1 MTQEELYKKL
11 VELRNKLK
19 LEFSSNGRAP
29 AICSDSALQ
38 ALAAHPPRLKS
49 DLSNIEG
56 LGQTFEDKYGDY
68 FMAVINEYHNQG
80 VNATKISKELRNT
93 LKSLENR
100 LVNISRK
107 NRLLYIGRPSNK
119 TAMDLYDKSPEYNQQ
134 VVDLI
139 LGRKSSITLCEM
151 SLKDNWE
158 TDEKRFKKALTL
170 IREVS
175 KELRETG
182 QYDLYIGYPYV
193 MGNTY
198 GEDFPVRAPLVL
210 FPVSFEKKP
219 DSIVLKRDKSKDIL
233 FNSNLILT
241 QYKFLKKADD
251 VPNTIMEEIYTD
263 TFLKDVKAF
272 YEQHDI
278 KVQGEMSA
286 LEKFEDISYKDFP
299 KLKNGEYHLV
309 NNAVLGRFSVYST
322 ALQKDYR
329 DMAKAEKLN
338 ILVEELLE
346 DMDKVDMFA
355 ESTEETQ
362 EVEVKK
368 EDKVAEPF
376 SELNINYI
384 NDLNSS
390 QEKAVYSVGTQDK
403 LVVQGPPGTGKSQ
416 MITSLIADAVNK
428 GKTVLMVSQKKAAL
442 DVIYSR
448 LGHLSSF
455 VVMLNDMKDKT
466 TFYKQLHNI
475 FACNKDVEY
484 KHEHFVESAKN
495 IDALVGECKL
505 IADTLVNNNLNG
517 ARVLDIYEENANNYW
532 TSTIDATEIDTY
544 YNLTNRA
551 ILTLDYNALKGIRD
565 KFKDTSLLSDTLSHV
580 EILHKHKWISSLKNT
595 LNEFDKRDMKKAFE
609 DFASAQAEFVKQSF
623 FKKLFGKGKRKR
635 ALRKAMKPYTKS
647 RKFLNYLYKN
657 PDKLVEG
664 CEYYSEYQRTVDRY
678 SALDKLA
685 KLYIDNLYRVSAVTN
700 ESHAT
705 INSKFFDF
713 VTYYLLTNFEETN
726 RLAMTGIVNF
736 NTTITNIVNNMAG
749 KKDLTKDRMKE
760 TLSTSFY
767 QEILMSKRYLEIC
780 RQIQSQRKWS
790 IAKFLEKFSFE
801 LLCGIKVWLM
811 TPETVSEVLPLQN
824 GLFDL
829 LIFDEASQI
838 YIEKGIP
845 SIVRAKKV
853 VVAGD
858 HKQLRPSS
866 LGFGRIDI
874 DDEEII
880 EEDTEANAAL
890 EEESLLDLARFKYPS
905 VMLNYHYR
913 AKFEELINFSNY
925 AFYDARLTVS
935 PNTIEPEKPPI
946 EVIKIDN
953 GMWKSRCNKEEA
965 KKVVAIIKEFLLDRK
980 NKETMGIITF
990 NTNQREAILDE
1001 IDRECLKDQQF
1012 SNLYKKELERT
1023 DNGEDIGIFVKNIE
1037 NVQGDERDHII
1048 FSIGYAKNEEGK
1060 VVRNFG
1066 WLNQQGG
1073 ENRLN
1078 VAISRAKR
1086 KITIVTSIFPEELE
1100 VSDLKNMGP
1109 KLFRKYL
1116 EYCFAISKKDRAT
1129 ARVIL
1134 NSLIDNKEAVEEQ
1147 EVDSFTAEVMQE
1159 LENVGITSE
1168 ASVGMGNYKVDIAL
1182 KNSKGDKYVLA
1193 IELDKNLY
1201 KTNLDDRERDIFRK
1215 QYLECRGWT
1224 VYRLWSKDWWRNRHQ
1239 EIAKIAELYKTLN
1252 K

>member
-1 MTQEELYKKL
+1 MTNEELYKKL
-11 VELRNKLK
+11 VVLRNKLK
-19 LEFSSNGRAP
+19 MEFSANGRAP
-29 AICSDSALQ
+29 VICSDSALK
-38 ALAAHPPRLKS
+38 ALASHPPRLKS
-49 DLSNIEG
+49 DLSSIEG
-56 LGQTFEDKYGDY
+56 LGQTFEEKYGDY
-68 FMAVINEYHNQG
+68 FMAVIREFHEQG
-80 VNATKISKELRNT
+80 VKTTRVSRELRNT
-93 LKSLENR
+93 LKGLENR

-107 NRLLYIGRPSNK
+107 NRLLYIGKPAAK
-119 TAMDLYDKSPEYNQQ
+119 TAIDLYDKSPDYNSQ

-139 LGRKSSITLCEM
+139 LGKKSSITLCEM
-151 SLKDNWE
+151 NLKDNWE
-158 TDEKRFKKALTL
+158 NDEKRFKKCLTL

-251 VPNTIMEEIYTD
+251 VPNTVMEEIYTD
-263 TFLKDVKAF
+263 TFLKDVLEF
-272 YEQHDI
+272 YKSHDI
-278 KVQGEMSA
+278 KVQGETLGP
-286 LEKFEDISYKDFP
+286 LEKFEEISYKNFP
-299 KLKNGEYHLV
+299 ELKRGEYHLI

-329 DMAKAEKLN
+329 EMAKAEKIN
-338 ILVEELLE
+338 TLVSELLE

-355 ESTEETQ
+355 ESEETT
-362 EVEVKK
+362 VTKK
-368 EDKVAEPF
+368 EEKVVAPF

-390 QEKAVYSVGTQDK
+390 QEKAVYSVATQDK
-403 LVVQGPPGTGKSQ
+403 LVIQGPPGTGKSQ
-416 MITSLIADAVNK
+416 TITSLIADAVNK
-428 GKTVLMVSQKKAAL
+428 NMTVLMVSQKKAAL

-455 VVMLNDMKDKT
+455 AVMLNDMKDKT

-475 FACNKDVEY
+475 FACNKETNYENQNFID
-484 KHEHFVESAKN
+484 SAKT
-495 IDALVGECKL
+495 IDSLVSNCKF
-505 IADTLVNNNLNG
+505 IADTLVDTSING
-517 ARVLDIYEENANNYW
+517 TAILDIYCENIDNYW
-532 TSTIDATEIDTY
+532 THTIDKTEIDNY
-544 YNLTNRA
+544 YNLTNKA
-551 ILTLDYNALKGIRD
+551 MLDIDYVSLKKIKT
-565 KFKDTSLLSDTLSHV
+565 KFENLSLLNDTLSHI
-580 EILHKHKWISSLKNT
+580 ELLTKYKWLSTLKLD
-595 LNEFDKRDMKKAFE
+595 LNEFERREMKQAFSNWKTDQE
-609 DFASAQAEFVKQSF
+609 LFETQGF

-635 ALRKAMKPYTKS
+635 ALSKAMKPYFKT
-647 RKFLNYLYKN
+647 RKLKGYLYKN
-657 PDKLVEG
+657 KESLVEG
-664 CEYYSEYQRTVDRY
+664 CDHYPEYLRTIDRY
-678 SALDKLA
+678 EELDKMER
-685 KLYIDNLYRVSAVTN
+685 LYAENLYRITAATN
-700 ESHAT
+700 ESYT
-705 INSKFFDF
+705 SINAKFFDF
-713 VTYYLLTNFEETN
+713 VTYFLLNTFEEEN
-726 RLAMTGIVNF
+726 RIAMTGIANF
-736 NTTITNIVNNMAG
+736 GNTVTSIINNMTG
-749 KKDLTKDRMKE
+749 KKELTKERMKAA
-760 TLSTSFY
+760 LSESFY

-790 IAKFLEKFSFE
+790 IAKFLDRFSFE
-801 LLCGIKVWLM
+801 LLSGIKVWLM
-811 TPETVSEVLPLQN
+811 TPETVSEVLPLQD

-866 LGFGRIDI
+866 LGFGRIDV
-874 DDEEII
+874 DDEEVM
-880 EEDTEANAAL
+880 EEDTETTAAL

-925 AFYDARLTVS
+925 AFYDAKLTVS
-935 PNTIEPEKPPI
+935 PNTVKPEKAPI

-953 GMWKSRCNKEEA
+953 GMWKGRCNKEEA
-965 KKVVAIIKEFLLDRK
+965 KKVVSIIKAFLLDRK
-980 NKETMGIITF
+980 NKETVGIITF

-1001 IDRECLKDQQF
+1001 IDRECLKDQEF

-1100 VSDLKNMGP
+1100 VNDLKNMGP
-1109 KLFRKYL
+1109 KLYRKYL
-1116 EYCFAISKKDRAT
+1116 EYCFAISKKDTTTAT
-1129 ARVIL
+1129 VIL
-1134 NSLIDNKEAVEEQ
+1134 NSLIDNKESVEEK
-1147 EVDSFTAEVMQE
+1147 EIEPFTKEIIDTLA
-1159 LENVGITSE
+1159 LSGITAE
-1168 ASVGMGNYKVDIAL
+1168 ASVGMGNYKVDIAI
-1182 KNSKGDKYVLA
+1182 KNTKGDKYILG

-1201 KTNLDDRERDIFRK
+1201 KEKLDDRERDIFRK

-1224 VYRLWSKDWWRNRHQ
+1224 VYRLWCKDWWRNKSA
-1239 EIAKIAELYKTLN
+1239 EVEKIINLYKTIN

>member
-11 VELRNKLK
+11 VSLRNKLK
-19 LEFSSNGRAP
+19 IEFSANGRAP
-29 AICSDSALQ
+29 VICSDSALQ
-38 ALAAHPPRLKS
+38 SLAAHPPRLKT
-49 DLSNIEG
+49 DLSSIEG

-68 FMAVINEYHNQG
+68 FMAVINEYYASE
-80 VNATKISKELRNT
+80 VSTTKVTRELRNT

-107 NRLLYIGRPSNK
+107 NRLLYIGKPASK
-119 TAMDLYDKSPEYNQQ
+119 TAVDLYDKSPEYNQQ

-139 LGRKSSITLCEM
+139 LGKKASITLCEM
-151 SLKDNWE
+151 NLKDNWE
-158 TDEKRFKKALTL
+158 ADEKKFKKCITL

-219 DSIVLKRDKSKDIL
+219 DSIVIRRDKTKDVL
-233 FNSNLILT
+233 YNSNLILT

-251 VPNTIMEEIYTD
+251 LPETIMEEIFTD
-263 TFLKDVKAF
+263 TFLKDIVEYYNK
-272 YEQHDI
+272 HDI
-278 KVQGEMSA
+278 KVQGESLGA
-286 LEKFEDISYKDFP
+286 LEKFEEISYKDFP

-309 NNAVLGRFSVYST
+309 NNAILGRFSVYST

-329 DMAKAEKLN
+329 AMGKAEKLN
-338 ILVEELLE
+338 SLVGELLI
-346 DMDKVDMFA
+346 DMENIDMFA
-355 ESTEETQ
+355 ETTEAE
-362 EVEVKK
+362 EVKK
-368 EDKVAEPF
+368 AEKEVIPF
-376 SELNINYI
+376 SEQNINYI

-390 QEKAVYSVGTQDK
+390 QEKALFSVSTQDK
-403 LVVQGPPGTGKSQ
+403 LVIQGPPGTGKSQ
-416 MITSLIADAVNK
+416 TITSLIADAVNK
-428 GKTVLMVSQKKAAL
+428 NKTVLMVSQKKAAL

-455 VVMLNDMKDKT
+455 VVMLNDMKDKN

-475 FACNKDVEY
+475 FACNKDSNY
-484 KHEHFVESAKN
+484 DHQNFVDAAKN
-495 IDALVGECKL
+495 IDMLVSSCKF
-505 IADTLVNNNLNG
+505 IADTLVDTSING
-517 ARVLDIYEENANNYW
+517 TAVLDIYNENAGNYW
-532 TSTIDATEIDTY
+532 TNVVDKTEMDAY
-544 YNLTNRA
+544 YNLTNRS
-551 ILTLDYNALKGIRD
+551 ILNLDYVTLKKIKT
-565 KFKDTSLLSDTLSHV
+565 KFEDSSLLSDTLIHID
-580 EILHKHKWISSLKNT
+580 ILTKFKWLSTLKES
-595 LNEFDKRDMKKAFE
+595 LNEFDRREMKKAFE
-609 DFASAQAEFVKQSF
+609 EWASAQNE
-623 FKKLFGKGKRKR
+623 FKKLGFFKRAFGKGKRKK
-635 ALRKAMKPYTKS
+635 ALKKAMKPYFRT
-647 RKFLNYLYKN
+647 RKLKGYLYKN
-657 PDKLVEG
+657 PESLVAG
-664 CEYYSEYQRTVDRY
+664 CDYYPEYIRTLDRY
-678 SALDKLA
+678 VALDKIA
-685 KLYIDNLYRVSAVTN
+685 KTYAENLYRITNATN

-705 INSKFFDF
+705 INAKFFDF
-713 VTYYLLTNFEETN
+713 VTYFLLNTFEEEN
-726 RLAMTGIVNF
+726 RIAITGIANF
-736 NTTITNIVNNMAG
+736 NSTITNIITQMAD
-749 KKDLTKDRMKE
+749 KRELTKDRMKSA
-760 TLSTSFY
+760 LSQSFY

-790 IAKFLEKFSFE
+790 IAKFLDRFSFE
-801 LLCGIKVWLM
+801 LLSGIKVWLM
-811 TPETVSEVLPLQN
+811 TPETVSEVLPLRD
-824 GLFDL
+824 GLFDI

-853 VVAGD
+853 VIAGD

-866 LGFGRIDI
+866 LGFGRIDVE
-874 DDEEII
+874 DEEVM

-935 PNTIEPEKPPI
+935 PNTVEPETPPI

-953 GMWKSRCNKEEA
+953 GMWKGRNNKEEA
-965 KKVVAIIKEFLLDRK
+965 KRVVELIKSFLKDRK

-1001 IDRECLKDQQF
+1001 IDRECLKDQEF

-1086 KITIVTSIFPEELE
+1086 KITIVTSIFPEEL
-1100 VSDLKNMGP
+1100 VVDDLKNMGP

-1116 EYCFAISKKDRAT
+1116 EYCFAISKKDRET
-1129 ARVIL
+1129 ASVIL
-1134 NSLIDNKEAVEEQ
+1134 NSLIDNKAEVEKQ
-1147 EVDSFTAEVMQE
+1147 EVDAFTQDIIDSLAQVNI
-1159 LENVGITSE
+1159 LSE
-1168 ASVGMGNYKVDIAL
+1168 ANVGMGNYKVDIAI
-1182 KNSKGDKYVLA
+1182 KNTKGDKYILG

-1201 KTNLDDRERDIFRK
+1201 KEKLDDRERDIFRK
-1215 QYLECRGWT
+1215 QYLECRGWS
-1224 VYRLWSKDWWRNRHQ
+1224 VYRLWSKDWWRNKSA